1 MQFKDIIGQK
11 NIKENLLQ
19 TVKDNRI
26 AHALLFYGPEGSGA
40 LPLAVAYAQYIS
52 CLNRTG
58 NDSCG
63 TCTSCHKYNKLI
75 HPDLHFVYPVSTS
88 KRVVKDPVSDD
99 YINEW
104 RNCLLQNPYMSE
116 AQWYEFIEI
125 ENKQGLIGREESRQ
139 ILKKLNLKSF
149 ESDYKI
155 MIIWLPEKMNP
166 SCANTLLKLIE
177 EPPDNTVL
185 LLVADFI
192 HEILPTILSRVQII
206 KVPRIHDDDL
216 RKVLTEKHQLPQA
229 RVENLLHLSNGSYQ
243 RALELINSSGEMKYF
258 FHTFGEFMRAAY
270 KGTPL
275 PLLKMADELSEI
287 GREQQKRFF
296 DYALGLIRQ
305 NFVMNFKQP
314 EITYISDE
322 ELNFS
327 QRFHPFINQRNVKKI
342 YNLFNVAYRDIEANG
357 YDKIIFL
364 DLGIKLSSCL
374 KN

>member
-1 MQFKDIIGQK
+1 MQFKDIIGQRS
-11 NIKENLLQ
+11 IKENLLQ

-26 AHALLFYGPEGSGA
+26 AHALLFHGPEGSGT

-52 CLNRTG
+52 CLNRAG
-58 NDSCG
+58 DDSCG
-63 TCTSCHKYNKLI
+63 TCTSCHKYNKFI

-88 KRVVKDPVSDD
+88 KRVVKDPVSSD
-99 YINEW
+99 YVNEW
-104 RNCLLQNPYMSE
+104 RNCLLQNPYMRE

-125 ENKQGLIGREESRQ
+125 ENKQGLIGREESRH
-139 ILKKLNLKSF
+139 ILKKLSLKPF

-177 EPPDNTVL
+177 EPPDNTIL
-185 LLVADFI
+185 LMVADSI

-206 KVPRIHDDDL
+206 KVPGINDNDL
-216 RKVLTEKHQLPQA
+216 GKVLAEMHQLPQA
-229 RVENLLHLSNGSYQ
+229 RVENLLHLSNGNYQ
-243 RALELINSSGEMKYF
+243 RALDLINSSVEMKYF
-258 FHTFGEFMRAAY
+258 FDMFGEYMRAAY
-270 KGTPL
+270 TGKAIS
-275 PLLKMADELSEI
+275 LLKMTDDLSDI
-287 GREQQKRFF
+287 GREQQKRFIE
-296 DYALGLIRQ
+296 YALNLVRQ
-305 NFVMNFKQP
+305 NFVLNLKQP
-314 EITYISDE
+314 EITYLTDD

-327 QRFHPFINQRNVKKI
+327 ERFHPFINQRNIKKI
-342 YNLFNVAYRDIEANG
+342 YNLFNLAYRDIEANG